1 MMSLATRARIEEQM
15 DAPDIAPATYA
26 AVLRDLSRV
35 NWWTR
40 TAAPTL
46 AFLDRVARPGERL
59 RVLDVGFGAGDML
72 RAVAGWARARDI
84 AVDLVGVDL
93 NPLSADVAAA
103 ATPAN
108 AAIEWRTGDYAD
120 QPGPWDVV
128 ISSQVAH
135 HMTPAQLD
143 QFIAFMETTA
153 RRGWMISDL
162 HRHRIAHFG
171 YPLLARLL
179 GVHRIVREDGRLS
192 IARSFRV
199 AEWREILARAGV
211 ASFARISWHIPFRLC
226 VTRAR

>member
-1 MMSLATRARIEEQM
+1 MISLATRSLAEEQM
-15 DAPDIAPATYA
+15 DAPDIAPAAYA
-26 AVLRDLSRV
+26 AVLHDLSRV

-46 AFLDRVARPGERL
+46 AFLDRLARPGERL
-59 RVLDVGFGAGDML
+59 RILDVGFGAGDML
-72 RAVAGWARARDI
+72 RAIARWARRRGV

-103 ATPAN
+103 ATPPDLT
-108 AAIEWRTGDYAD
+108 IDWRTGDYAD
-120 QPGPWDVV
+120 QAGPWDV
-128 ISSQVAH
+128 ILSAQVAH

-143 QFIAFMETTA
+143 QFIAFMEAHA

-162 HRHRIAHFG
+162 HRHRIAHLG
-171 YPLLARLL
+171 YPVLARAI

-211 ASFARISWHIPFRLC
+211 AQVARITWHVPFRLC